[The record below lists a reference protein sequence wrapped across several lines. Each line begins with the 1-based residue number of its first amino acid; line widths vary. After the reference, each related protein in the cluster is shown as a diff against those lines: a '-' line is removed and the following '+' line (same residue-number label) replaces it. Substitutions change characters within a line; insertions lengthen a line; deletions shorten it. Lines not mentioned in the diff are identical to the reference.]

1 MFMTTNELIT
11 KMEEVFNTLK
21 TEQAKVTKKAKNNA
35 RKSST
40 ELRKLLVEFK
50 KASLVESKQ

>member
-1 MFMTTNELIT
+1 MTTNELIT

-50 KASLVESKQ
+50 KASLAESKQ